1 MGTDDDSSTP
11 STETPRSE
19 RLQRLQARTR
29 LPSYL
34 NLSNIVA
41 LMGAAAFLSYVA
53 MYTYSSAF
61 LGVFGTSPEELGI
74 DKATMI
80 VRAAGY
86 GIVVIGFVT
95 LFVADILGLIAGFLR
110 LIWVMDCLLYTSPR
124 PRDRT

>member
-29 LPSYL
+29 FPSYL
-34 NLSNIVA
+34 NLNNIVA

-53 MYTYSSAF
+53 MYIYSWAF

-80 VRAAGY
+80 VRAAAY
-86 GIVVIGFVT
+86 GILIIGLMT
-95 LFVADILGLIAGFLR
+95 CFVALILGWGVSMLR
-110 LIWVMDCLLYTSPR
+110 LIWVMAGR
-124 PRDRT
+124 PGLMTRTRNY